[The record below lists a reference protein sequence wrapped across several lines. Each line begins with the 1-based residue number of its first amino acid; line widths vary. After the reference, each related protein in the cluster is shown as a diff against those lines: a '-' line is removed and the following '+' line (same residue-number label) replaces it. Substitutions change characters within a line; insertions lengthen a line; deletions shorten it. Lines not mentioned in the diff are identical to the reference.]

1 MSNSS
6 FISLGYR
13 KLSGMSNPIPPLD
26 LTHLFL
32 LGNYNHLFLFG
43 YGLVVF
49 DPFEDMV
56 FFQTLD

>member
-1 MSNSS
+1 
-6 FISLGYR
+6 
-13 KLSGMSNPIPPLD
+13 MSNPIPPLD